1 MSYLYDPPW
10 DEPLVA
16 RCRCGEEVSSGGE
29 CPTCDAPD
37 EDDDDD
43 DETGE
48 DYDLA
53 DLEAT

>member
-10 DEPLVA
+10 DEPLIA
-16 RCRCGEEVSSGGE
+16 RCRSCGEDVSSGGL
-29 CPTCDAPD
+29 CPVCDAPSDD
-37 EDDDDD
+37 EDNN
-43 DETGE
+43 ETGE